1 MRFWLTYMYINCTV
15 YAYNYCTIYDIFK
28 DYYHPF
34 LAIGSCIREGVGG
47 GGEGGIDQWMKN
59 HMED

>member
-1 MRFWLTYMYINCTV
+1 V